1 MKLNELRP
9 AKGSVKTRKRVGRGV
24 GSGKGKTAG
33 RGENGQKSR
42 SGYSRSLYSEGGQT
56 PLTRRLPKRGFKNR
70 FRVEYTTVNIGSLEN
85 LNEEL
90 ITPGILL
97 EKGMIKANMP
107 LKVLGNG
114 KLTKSIE
121 VQANAF
127 SKSAEEKINE
137 VKGKVVKLWLINFK
151 K

>member
-1 MKLNELRP
+1 MKINELRP
-9 AKGSVKTRKRVGRGV
+9 AKGSVKKKNRVGRGQA
-24 GSGKGKTAG
+24 SGNGKTAG

-42 SGYSRSLYSEGGQT
+42 SGYSRALYSEGGQT
-56 PLTRRLPKRGFKNR
+56 PLTRRLPKRGFNNH
-70 FRVEYTTVNIGSLEN
+70 FRVEYTTVNISSLEN

-107 LKVLGNG
+107 VKILGNG
-114 KLTKSIE
+114 TLTKSIE

-127 SKSAEEKINE
+127 SKSAEEKITE
-137 VKGKVVKLWLINFK
+137 AKGKVVKL
-151 K
+151 

>member
-9 AKGSVKTRKRVGRGV
+9 AKGSVKKKNRVGRGQA
-24 GSGKGKTAG
+24 SGNGKTAG

-42 SGYSRSLYSEGGQT
+42 SGYSRALYSEGGQT

-70 FRVEYTTVNIGSLEN
+70 FRTEYTTVNISSLEN
-85 LNEEL
+85 LNEKL
-90 ITPGILL
+90 ITPDVLL
-97 EKGMIKANMP
+97 EKGMIKAKMP
-107 LKVLGNG
+107 LKILGNG
-114 KLTKSIE
+114 TLTKSIE

-137 VKGKVVKLWLINFK
+137 AKGKVVKL
-151 K
+151 